1 MFTGLSAFPLTPL
14 RDDQVDLAAYTRLI
28 DRLGAAEVGS
38 IGALGSTGSY
48 AYLDRDERRA
58 VAAATVEHAGHVPVL
73 IGIGALR
80 ASQVRALAADAQEV
94 GADAVLLA
102 PVSYQ
107 ELTEDDVAGL
117 YEDVTAELSVPL
129 VVYDNPG
136 TTHFTFSLDLYAHIA
151 SLPHV
156 EGIKIPPT
164 AGSVEE
170 VRERIQAI
178 RAVIPEHV
186 RLGISGDG
194 FAATGLLAGCD
205 AWFSSLG
212 GILPQAMAAIARPAL
227 AGEEESALAGSER
240 LRPVWELIA
249 EFGSLRV
256 AAAMAG
262 HLELVQEPCL
272 PRPLLGLTG
281 SDRDRVRAVV
291 EELGLRD

>member
-14 RDDQVDLAAYTRLI
+14 RDDQVDLAAYGRLI
-28 DRLGAAEVGS
+28 DRLVAADVDS
-38 IGALGSTGSY
+38 ISALGSTGSY
-48 AYLDRDERRA
+48 AYLDRAERRE
-58 VAAATVEHAGHVPVL
+58 VAAATVEHAGRVPVL
-73 IGIGALR
+73 IGVGALR
-80 ASQVRALAADAQEV
+80 TSQVRALAADAQEV

-107 ELTEDDVAGL
+107 ALTEDDVAGL

-136 TTHFTFSLDLYAHIA
+136 TTHFTFTLDLYAHIA

-156 EGIKIPPT
+156 EAIKIPPT
-164 AGSVEE
+164 AGSVAE
-170 VRERIQAI
+170 VRERVQEI
-178 RAVIPEHV
+178 RAVIPEQV

-205 AWFSSLG
+205 AWFSVLG
-212 GILPQAMAAIARPAL
+212 GTLPHAMAEIARPAL
-227 AGEEESALAGSER
+227 AGDDAALAESER
-240 LRPVWELIA
+240 LAPLWELFS

-256 AAAMAG
+256 TAAIAE
-262 HLELVQEPCL
+262 HLGQVDAPCL
-272 PRPLLGLTG
+272 PRPLLRLTG
-281 SDRDRVRAVV
+281 AARDRVRAAV